1 MDYAGAITVLQMDY
15 CRANALPQ
23 AAVLPAGWKPA
34 AVVPYSGALMCKGK
48 PQWKTPPA
56 PTMLMHGM
64 KDKIV
69 AYKRFP
75 KVLSHALY
83 GADVVAAQMRK
94 EEYPHWIVRFE
105 GVGHEV
111 ASWLPG
117 SVDLF
122 CAFVDQTL
130 AGRIST
136 LDATM
141 TDSKLTPTKWTE
153 MNVIDLYKQ

>member
-1 MDYAGAITVLQMDY
+1 
-15 CRANALPQ
+15 
-23 AAVLPAGWKPA
+23 
-34 AVVPYSGALMCKGK
+34 
-48 PQWKTPPA
+48 
-56 PTMLMHGM
+56 
-64 KDKIV
+64 
-69 AYKRFP
+69 
-75 KVLSHALY
+75 
-83 GADVVAAQMRK
+83 MRK
-94 EEYPHWIVRFE
+94 GGYPLWIVRFE

-122 CAFVDQTL
+122 CAFVGQAL
-130 AGRIST
+130 AGRVST

>member
-1 MDYAGAITVLQMDY
+1 MPDRLCHY
-15 CRANALPQ
+15 C
-23 AAVLPAGWKPA
+23 
-34 AVVPYSGALMCKGK
+34 
-48 PQWKTPPA
+48 
-56 PTMLMHGM
+56 
-64 KDKIV
+64 
-69 AYKRFP
+69 
-75 KVLSHALY
+75 
-83 GADVVAAQMRK
+83 
-94 EEYPHWIVRFE
+94 WIVRFE